1 LGATEYNK
9 SSMLITNFR
18 LKYVLYKIVCAAYQL
33 ADVGRIHPARE
44 RALRALQ
51 RSVDYVES
59 AMPNALSFEAQ
70 AELIDY
76 SLRSVAIDGY
86 YLEFGVYTGGTIR
99 YIAKRI
105 GRRTIHGFDSFEGFA
120 EEWAGFSLDKRA
132 FDNKGRLPRVPN
144 NVVLHRGYF
153 DSSLPK
159 WLADNPGP
167 VAFVHVD
174 CNLYS
179 PTKTILDMLRPRLA
193 NGTVIL
199 FDEYFNY
206 PNWEQHEFKAFQ
218 EFVNAYQLEYKYL
231 AFARQQVAVR
241 ITSDRLGD

>member
-1 LGATEYNK
+1 
-9 SSMLITNFR
+9 MLITNFR

-44 RALRALQ
+44 RSLRALQ
-51 RSVDYVES
+51 RSVDYIES
-59 AMPNALSFEAQ
+59 AMPDALGFETQ
-70 AELIDY
+70 RELINF
-76 SLRSVAIDGY
+76 SLQSVGIEGH
-86 YLEFGVYTGGTIR
+86 YLEFGVFTGGTIR

-105 GRRTIHGFDSFEGFA
+105 GKRIIHGFDSFEGFA
-120 EEWAGFSLDKRA
+120 EVWSGFSLGSKS
-132 FDNKGRLPRVPN
+132 FDVKGQLPKVPDNVRL
-144 NVVLHRGYF
+144 HSGYF
-153 DSSLPK
+153 DVSLTK

-179 PTKTILDMLRPRLA
+179 STKTVLDLLAPRLI
-193 NGTVIL
+193 NGSVIL

-218 EFVNAYQLEYKYL
+218 EFLTAHGIKSAYL
-231 AFARQQVAVR
+231 AFARQQVLVQ
-241 ITSDRLGD
+241 ITTAAAGA